1 MPYQVYWKYI
11 YVYIK
16 RGKHRT
22 REHWPNVIKE
32 KGVKNKFKRVSL

>member
-16 RGKHRT
+16 RRKHRT
-22 REHWPNVIKE
+22 REHWPKVIKE
-32 KGVKNKFKRVSL
+32 KRVKNKFKRV